1 MPKRHIKTIENQTER
16 PVHVY
21 VDRFGG
27 CEFIDPF
34 DSLIIQQKI
43 GVLGYESIMIEKER
57 VRELRDAIDAALKLM
72 EQQSGSEAA
81 GV

>member
-1 MPKRHIKTIENQTER
+1 MPKRHIKTIENRTER

-43 GVLGYESIMIEKER
+43 GVRGYERIVIEKER
-57 VRELRDAIDAALKLM
+57 VRELRDAIEATLKLM
-72 EQQSGSEAA
+72 EQPSDPEAA
-81 GV
+81 LV